1 MIRVALNE
9 VKDDLSHYLRMAEK
23 EDVII
28 TRHGVPAGMLIGF
41 ADPEDWWEEMLLRN
55 PRFQERVEQARQ
67 SLRKGKGI
75 TLEELRKKHDI
86 PSEINQPP
94 KSDVVVA
101 NAEVAKTDL
110 RKNRKLRKQ
119 ATV

>member
-9 VKDDLSHYLRMAEK
+9 VKDDLSRYLHMAEK

-28 TRHGVPAGMLIGF
+28 TRHGMPAGMLIGF

-67 SLRKGKGI
+67 SLREGKGI
-75 TLEELRKKHDI
+75 VLEELRKKHNI
-86 PSEINQPP
+86 PSQTVTREESNTAVISQEMG
-94 KSDVVVA
+94 K
-101 NAEVAKTDL
+101 AEP
-110 RKNRKLRKQ
+110 RKRRKPRK
-119 ATV
+119 